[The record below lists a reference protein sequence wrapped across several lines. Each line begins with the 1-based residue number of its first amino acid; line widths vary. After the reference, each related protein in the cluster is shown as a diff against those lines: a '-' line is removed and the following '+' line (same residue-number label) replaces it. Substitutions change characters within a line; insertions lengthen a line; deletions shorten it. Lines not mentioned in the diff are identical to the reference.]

1 MSLSIFTRRA
11 TARKPYTERD
21 AKVVQATTTFFAI
34 DFSTRADLALLPPL
48 GEPQK
53 HSRWLKGLS
62 GLTRPGG
69 GLVASMELTATDL
82 WTRVLESARAGLPEQ
97 TYRTWLSGTSASTLT
112 ESELLVEAPSQFHV
126 EWIEDKYGS
135 LLGELTRRVIGRSLR
150 LVFRSGR
157 LPAPLLPSVELAA
170 SSVEP
175 APKITTA
182 SARNAPPAPA
192 RGSSGLNERYTF
204 DRFVVGTNNQLAAA
218 ACRAVADKP
227 ARMYHPLFLYG
238 GVGLGKT
245 HLMHAI
251 GNQIIDQQPGSR
263 IVYVSSEQFTNQL
276 VTSIQEGSMGEF
288 RRRYRLMDLLLV
300 DDVHFL
306 EGKERTQEEFFHTFN
321 ALYDAQKQI
330 IVTSDRPPK
339 ELPGLEERL
348 VSRFEWG
355 LVADIKPPDYETRV
369 AILRKKA
376 YDDRIVLDDEVIDY
390 IAYSCTSSVR
400 ELEGAVIKLLAF
412 SSLTN
417 QEITTALARTA
428 LSGMLRGEDRG
439 DRQRLSPEAIRD
451 TVARRW
457 KVRPDALM
465 SKRRTKDLTVPRQ
478 VAMYL
483 IKELLGTSLVHI
495 GEVFGGRDH
504 STVIHSIRKVE
515 QDMDDDAGFR
525 REVEETQAELRR
537 TAALHS

>member
-1 MSLSIFTRRA
+1 
-11 TARKPYTERD
+11 
-21 AKVVQATTTFFAI
+21 
-34 DFSTRADLALLPPL
+34 
-48 GEPQK
+48 
-53 HSRWLKGLS
+53 
-62 GLTRPGG
+62 
-69 GLVASMELTATDL
+69 MELTATDL
-82 WTRVLESARAGLPEQ
+82 WSRVLDSARAGLPEQ
-97 TYRTWLSGTSASTLT
+97 SFRTWLSGTSASTLT

-126 EWIEDKYGS
+126 EWIEDKYGT
-135 LLGELTRRVIGRSLR
+135 LLGELTRRVIGRPLR
-150 LVFRSGR
+150 LVFRSSK
-157 LPAPLLPSVELAA
+157 LPSAVVPAVELVSSPLEPPVAA
-170 SSVEP
+170 APVP
-175 APKITTA
+175 A
-182 SARNAPPAPA
+182 ARPAVPPSRA
-192 RGSSGLNERYTF
+192 SSGLNDRYTF
-204 DRFVVGTNNQLAAA
+204 DRFVVGSNNQLAAA
-218 ACRAVADKP
+218 ACRAVAEKP
-227 ARMYHPLFLYG
+227 ARMYNPLFLYG

-251 GNQIIDQQPGSR
+251 GNHILDQQGASR

-288 RRRYRLMDLLLV
+288 RRRYRQMDLLLV

-376 YDDRIVLDDEVIDY
+376 ADDRIVLDDEVIDY
-390 IAYSCTSSVR
+390 IAHSCTSSVR

-417 QEITTALARTA
+417 QEITTSLARTA
-428 LSGMLRGEDRG
+428 LSGVLRTEQRSERDRM
-439 DRQRLSPEAIRD
+439 SPEAIRD

-483 IKELLGTSLVHI
+483 IKELLGTPLVQI

-515 QDMDDDAGFR
+515 QDMEGDAAFR
-525 REVEETQAELRR
+525 REVEEAEAELRR
-537 TAALHS
+537 SAALNS

>member
-1 MSLSIFTRRA
+1 
-11 TARKPYTERD
+11 
-21 AKVVQATTTFFAI
+21 
-34 DFSTRADLALLPPL
+34 
-48 GEPQK
+48 
-53 HSRWLKGLS
+53 
-62 GLTRPGG
+62 
-69 GLVASMELTATDL
+69 MELTATDI
-82 WTRVLESARAGLPEQ
+82 WTRVLDSARAGLPEQ
-97 TYRTWLSGTSASTLT
+97 AYRTWLSGTSASTLT
-112 ESELLVEAPSQFHV
+112 DNELLIEAPSQFHV
-126 EWIEDKYGS
+126 EWIEDKYGA
-135 LLGELTRRVIGRSLR
+135 LLAELTRRVMGRSLK
-150 LVFRSGR
+150 LVFRSSR
-157 LPAPLLPSVELAA
+157 LPAPSVPAVEL
-170 SSVEP
+170 STSTMEP
-175 APKITTA
+175 APPATRTSA
-182 SARNAPPAPA
+182 AARGAPPVSARA
-192 RGSSGLNERYTF
+192 SSGLNDRYTF
-204 DRFVVGTNNQLAAA
+204 DRFVVGSNNQLAAA

-227 ARMYHPLFLYG
+227 ARQYNPLFLYG

-251 GNQIIDQQPGSR
+251 GNQILDQQAASR

-276 VTSIQEGSMGEF
+276 VTSIQEGSMGDF
-288 RRRYRLMDLLLV
+288 RRRYRQMDLLLV

-306 EGKERTQEEFFHTFN
+306 VGKERTQEEFFHTFN

-376 YDDRIVLDDEVIDY
+376 NDDRITLDDEVIDY
-390 IAYSCTSSVR
+390 IAHSCTSSVR

-417 QEITTALARTA
+417 QEITTSLARTA
-428 LSGMLRGEDRG
+428 LSGVIRTEDRG

-483 IKELLGTSLVHI
+483 IKEILGTPLVQI

-537 TAALHS
+537 AAALHS

>member
-1 MSLSIFTRRA
+1 
-11 TARKPYTERD
+11 
-21 AKVVQATTTFFAI
+21 
-34 DFSTRADLALLPPL
+34 
-48 GEPQK
+48 
-53 HSRWLKGLS
+53 
-62 GLTRPGG
+62 
-69 GLVASMELTATDL
+69 MELTATDL
-82 WTRVLESARAGLPEQ
+82 WSRVLESARAGIPEQ
-97 TYRTWLSGTSASTLT
+97 GYRTWLSGTSASGLT
-112 ESELLVEAPSQFHV
+112 DNELLVEAPSQFHV

-135 LLGELTRRVIGRSLR
+135 MLSELTRRVMGRPLKIT
-150 LVFRSGR
+150 FRSGK
-157 LPAPLLPSVELAA
+157 LASAAVPAVELAP
-170 SSVEP
+170 SVADSRPSQP
-175 APKITTA
+175 APTA
-182 SARNAPPAPA
+182 SPA
-192 RGSSGLNERYTF
+192 RGPVVPGTGRTANGLNERYTF
-204 DRFVVGTNNQLAAA
+204 DRFVVGKNNELAAA
-218 ACRAVADKP
+218 ACHAVAEKL
-227 ARMYHPLFLYG
+227 ARAYNPLFLYG

-251 GNQIIDQQPGSR
+251 GNSIMGPNASSR
-263 IVYVSSEQFTNQL
+263 VAYLSSEQFTNQL

-288 RRRYRLMDLLLV
+288 RRRYRQVDLLLV

-306 EGKERTQEEFFHTFN
+306 VGKERTQEEFFHTFN

-330 IVTSDRPPK
+330 VVTSDRPPK

-376 YDDRIVLDDEVIDY
+376 ADDRIVLDDEVIDY
-390 IAYSCTSSVR
+390 IAHSCTSSVR

-417 QEITTALARTA
+417 QEITTPLARTA
-428 LSGMLRGEDRG
+428 LSGVLRSEGRDERP
-439 DRQRLSPEAIRD
+439 RLTPEVIRD

-483 IKELLGTSLVHI
+483 IKEILDTSLVQI
-495 GEVFGGRDH
+495 GEVFGDRDH
-504 STVIHSIRKVE
+504 STVIHSIRKV
-515 QDMDDDAGFR
+515 QHDMEEDSGFR

-537 TAALHS
+537 SVALHN